1 MKREPKIDEYIA
13 RSEDFARPI
22 LHHLREIIHDVCP
35 GVEEKMKWSFPHF
48 DYKGPFLSMAAFK
61 HHCAFT
67 FWKADLIND
76 PDGVLDKNRTEGM
89 GHFGKIT
96 QLSDLPPDNVLA
108 DLIRE
113 AMHLNDEGI
122 KLPSKS
128 VASKK
133 KVLEIPEWFM
143 IALKSNKKA
152 YEAFE
157 KFSYSHK
164 KEYLDWITEAKREE
178 TRQKRLQQAI
188 LLISEGKN
196 RNWKYEK

>member
-13 RSEDFARPI
+13 RSEDFAKPI

-96 QLSDLPPDNVLA
+96 QLSDLPPDNVLS
-108 DLIRE
+108 DLIRK

-157 KFSYSHK
+157 NFSYSHK